1 MALPKKGKDPMK
13 LWITACLAAVLSGC
27 GTIVTLTNE
36 KGAAD
41 DLASW
46 HSHCQTI
53 PRAYSGVAYQ
63 FCTLNGPERFGGQS
77 PASGVVFDLVLSGVA
92 DTVLI
97 PYTGYQQYQL
107 GSIPVRRKQAD

>member
-1 MALPKKGKDPMK
+1 MK
-13 LWITACLAAVLSGC
+13 VWMTACLAAGLSGC

-41 DLASW
+41 ALASW

-63 FCTLNGPERFGGQS
+63 FCTLNGPERVSGQS
-77 PASGVVFDLVLSGVA
+77 AASGAVYDLVLSGIA

-97 PYTGYQQYQL
+97 PYTGYRQYQL
-107 GSIPVRRKQAD
+107 GSIPVRRKQVD